1 VTFLCPLGRQVFG
14 SNVLA
19 STMREPPLHRGVAVD
34 MGSPEGFRDKADQ
47 ARRLARL
54 MTVKDVIETLEQLA
68 LEYEKIADDLEK
80 GAASRAN
87 D

>member
-1 VTFLCPLGRQVFG
+1 
-14 SNVLA
+14 
-19 STMREPPLHRGVAVD
+19 